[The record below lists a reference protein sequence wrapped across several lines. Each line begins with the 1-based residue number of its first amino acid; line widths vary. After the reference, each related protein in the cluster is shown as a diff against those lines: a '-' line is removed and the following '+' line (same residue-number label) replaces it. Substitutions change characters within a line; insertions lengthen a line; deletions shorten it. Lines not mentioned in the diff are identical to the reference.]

1 MNRSG
6 GAGVCSVI
14 LPETVNYGRRSAEI
28 YKKRRYNMKK
38 TASIITTLLTAGVI
52 LMGSL
57 MPPAVPAA
65 DRKEIRVSAAISLKE
80 ALDVLKEMY
89 SRTEPGIDVLYNL
102 GASGMLQKQIEEGA
116 PADLFIS
123 AGKKQMDELAAKGL
137 IVADTRENLL
147 GNELVLIVA
156 NEKKKSIRSF
166 EDLAAKAQSFSI
178 GQPESVPA
186 GKYGKETLVSL
197 KLWDKLEKRVVY
209 AKDVRQVLAYVDSG
223 NVDAGLVYRSD
234 TVALK
239 SAVVAAVAPKG
250 SHGPIVYPMAVVK
263 AARHPE
269 AARKFMEF
277 LKTPEAAK
285 VFSKYHFIPLSGKR

>member
-1 MNRSG
+1 
-6 GAGVCSVI
+6 
-14 LPETVNYGRRSAEI
+14 
-28 YKKRRYNMKK
+28 MKK
-38 TASIITTLLTAGVI
+38 TARIFTTLFTAGALFI
-52 LMGSL
+52 GSFL
-57 MPPAVPAA
+57 PQAVSAA
-65 DRKEIRVSAAISLKE
+65 DRNEVRVSAAISLKD
-80 ALDVLKEMY
+80 ALSALKEMY
-89 SRTEPGIDVLYNL
+89 SRNEPGVDIQYNF

-116 PADLFIS
+116 PVDLFIS
-123 AGKKQMDELAAKGL
+123 AGKKQMDELAGKEL
-137 IVADTRENLL
+137 IFPDTRANLL

-156 NEKKKSIRSF
+156 SEKKNSIRSF
-166 EDLAAKAQSFSI
+166 EDLAAKVQSFSI

-197 KLWDKLEKRVVY
+197 KLWDKLEKRIVY

-239 SAVVAAVAPKG
+239 SAAVAAVAPKG
-250 SHGPIVYPMAVVK
+250 SHRPIVYPMAAVK
-263 AARHPE
+263 AAKHPE

-285 VFSKYHFIPLSGKR
+285 VFLKYHFIPLTGKR